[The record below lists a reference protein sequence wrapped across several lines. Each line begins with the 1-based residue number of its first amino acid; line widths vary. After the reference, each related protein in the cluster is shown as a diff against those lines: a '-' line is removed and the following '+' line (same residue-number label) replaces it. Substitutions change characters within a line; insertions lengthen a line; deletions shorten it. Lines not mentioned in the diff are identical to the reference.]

1 MGFVVALV
9 DFSFPLA
16 SKSLALP
23 LPSHGTS
30 RPAWSGGCGEASVL
44 QASPQPW
51 AGPLPCV
58 LGVELSL
65 FASLLGRGPL
75 LFLVG
80 FAPGLSGVFFSLPPA
95 LGGPPL
101 RPRDGRV
108 CCLSFSGWGLAPPPQ
123 RSPRPL
129 SVTRA
134 PVGVCEENCV
144 SGCRCPPCVCG
155 FRSFDT
161 HPLAFSNL

>member
-23 LPSHGTS
+23 LPSHGMS

-65 FASLLGRGPL
+65 L
-75 LFLVG
+75 
-80 FAPGLSGVFFSLPPA
+80 LPPSWVGG
-95 LGGPPL
+95 LCCSWRGSPLGLVVFSSPFPQHWGGPPL

-108 CCLSFSGWGLAPPPQ
+108 CCLSFSGWGLG
-123 RSPRPL
+123 
-129 SVTRA
+129 RA
-134 PVGVCEENCV
+134 PTAV
-144 SGCRCPPCVCG
+144 SQASLRHTSTCG
-155 FRSFDT
+155 G
-161 HPLAFSNL
+161 L